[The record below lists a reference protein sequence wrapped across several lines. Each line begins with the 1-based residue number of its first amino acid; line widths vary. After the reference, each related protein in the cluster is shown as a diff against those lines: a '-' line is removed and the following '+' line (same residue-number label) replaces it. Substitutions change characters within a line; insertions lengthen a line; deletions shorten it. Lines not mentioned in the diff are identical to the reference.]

1 MQLQGQ
7 WSRWNRGGCH
17 DHKEAQ
23 MGSFH
28 CRFRIY
34 APLHPFLR
42 FHKHKKWKINPL
54 SPHVKSTRLERQT
67 GPASQQPLLG
77 VSSGKVVGPD
87 VANLDFGLVEHAFPM
102 QSQRELVPEPP
113 NREEASEEPKLSG
126 SSRTCSLKSRSCGQQ
141 PYVLSVFLLAPSLPT
156 SFLPHYRLSSGQ

>member
-77 VSSGKVVGPD
+77 VSSGKVVGTD
-87 VANLDFGLVEHAFPM
+87 VATLISDWESTHFPC
-102 QSQRELVPEPP
+102 SHRGSWCQRAPSG
-113 NREEASEEPKLSG
+113 EEASEEPKLSG
-126 SSRTCSLKSRSCGQQ
+126 SSRICSLSSSWRLPSRPHVSHTLTSLQTVFW
-141 PYVLSVFLLAPSLPT
+141 PMILSL
-156 SFLPHYRLSSGQ
+156 